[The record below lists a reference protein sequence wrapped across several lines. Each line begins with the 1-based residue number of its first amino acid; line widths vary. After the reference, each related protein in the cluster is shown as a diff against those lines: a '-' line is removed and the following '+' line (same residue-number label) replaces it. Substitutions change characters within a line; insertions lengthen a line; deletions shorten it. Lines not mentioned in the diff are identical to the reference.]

1 MPVDLLDDPVATTE
15 PVMSAAPAP
24 RRGLALLRTA
34 AVESSMTTVA
44 FLLVFGI
51 YGLWLGSTF
60 FNVDARLLDVHENA
74 PILLLGLA
82 VMVSL
87 VAGQFDL
94 SVASMATLTCFLSVG
109 LTVNQGWPFG
119 LVLATC
125 VLVGAIGGLANAA
138 LVVGLKV
145 NSFIA
150 TLGTGGILVG
160 VSNVYSGGTQI
171 TPDGSRTLPGW
182 FTGEHSLGAF
192 GQKFPEWILIA
203 CSAAVA
209 LAAWHALM
217 RRLPATW
224 PARALMAAAIVAV
237 AVAALVIGLD
247 LPAWWSDTTWTI
259 AVLLAVAG
267 GLWVLLRFTMT
278 GRHLQATGANPT
290 AARLAGVRPGRETT
304 KAFVLG
310 GLLAALAGI
319 VLAANQGSA
328 APDVGAAFL
337 LPAFAAAFLSTV
349 VLSHGRFSVWGTV
362 LGGVFIVWVGQGLIV
377 GGLTFTWTSIVNGVV
392 LVVAVALST
401 AIRRSPA

>member
-1 MPVDLLDDPVATTE
+1 MGVELLDETVTLE
-15 PVMSAAPAP
+15 SAADEAASP
-24 RRGLALLRTA
+24 RRGLSLLRTA
-34 AVESSMTTVA
+34 AVESSLTTLA
-44 FLLVFGI
+44 FLVVFGV
-51 YGLWLGSTF
+51 YGLWLGDTF
-60 FNVDARLLDVHENA
+60 LNVDARLLDVHQNA

-82 VMVSL
+82 VMISL

-94 SVASMATLTCFLSVG
+94 SAASMATLTCFLSVG
-109 LTVNQGWPFG
+109 LTVHQGWPFW
-119 LVLATC
+119 LVLIVC
-125 VLVGAIGGLANAA
+125 VLVGVVGGLANAA

-150 TLGTGGILVG
+150 TLGVGGILVG
-160 VSNVYSGGTQI
+160 ASNVYSGGTQI

-182 FTGEHSLGAF
+182 FSGEHSLGAF

-203 CSAAVA
+203 VSAGVTILAWRA
-209 LAAWHALM
+209 LH
-217 RRLPATW
+217 RRLPVRW
-224 PARALMAAAIVAV
+224 PARRWAAAGV
-237 AVAALVIGLD
+237 VAAVLAVLVVGFD
-247 LPAWWSDTTWTI
+247 LPAWLSGTSWTI

-267 GLWVLLRFTMT
+267 GLWVLMRFTTT
-278 GRHLQATGANPT
+278 GRHLQATGANPV

-310 GLLAALAGI
+310 GLLAALAGV

-328 APDVGAAFL
+328 APDVGSAFL

-362 LGGVFIVWVGQGLIV
+362 LGGVFIVWVSQGLIV
-377 GGLTFTWTSIVNGVV
+377 GGLAFTWTNVVNGIV
-392 LVVAVALST
+392 LVLAVALST

>member
-1 MPVDLLDDPVATTE
+1 MGVELLDETVTLE
-15 PVMSAAPAP
+15 SAADEAASP
-24 RRGLALLRTA
+24 RRGLSLLRTA
-34 AVESSMTTVA
+34 AVESSLTTLA
-44 FLLVFGI
+44 FLVVFGV
-51 YGLWLGSTF
+51 YGLWLGDTF
-60 FNVDARLLDVHENA
+60 LNVDARLLDVHQNA

-82 VMVSL
+82 VMISL

-94 SVASMATLTCFLSVG
+94 SAASMATLTCFLSVG
-109 LTVNQGWPFG
+109 LTVHQGWPFW
-119 LVLATC
+119 LVLIVC
-125 VLVGAIGGLANAA
+125 VLVGVVGGLANAA

-150 TLGTGGILVG
+150 TLGVGGILVG
-160 VSNVYSGGTQI
+160 ASNVYSGGTQI

-182 FTGEHSLGAF
+182 FSGEHSLGAF

-203 CSAAVA
+203 VSAGVTILAWQA
-209 LAAWHALM
+209 LH
-217 RRLPATW
+217 RRLPVRW
-224 PARALMAAAIVAV
+224 PARSWAAAGV
-237 AVAALVIGLD
+237 VAAVLAVLVVVFD
-247 LPAWWSDTTWTI
+247 LPAWLSGTSWTI

-267 GLWVLLRFTMT
+267 GLWVLMRFTTT
-278 GRHLQATGANPT
+278 GRHLQATGANPV

-310 GLLAALAGI
+310 GLLAALAGV

-328 APDVGAAFL
+328 APDVGSAFL

-362 LGGVFIVWVGQGLIV
+362 LGGVFIVWVSQGLIV
-377 GGLTFTWTSIVNGVV
+377 GGLAFTWTNVVNGIV
-392 LVVAVALST
+392 LVLAVALST